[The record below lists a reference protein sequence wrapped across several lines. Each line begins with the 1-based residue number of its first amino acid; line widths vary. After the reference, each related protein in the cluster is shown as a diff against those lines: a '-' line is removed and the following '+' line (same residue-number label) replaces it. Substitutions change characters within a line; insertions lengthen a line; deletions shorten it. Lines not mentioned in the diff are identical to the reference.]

1 MISLSDET
9 YHTEEPSS
17 PDSSVIKPVT
27 IVRSGDLS
35 RTTLVRISTSDDTAQ
50 AGLDYKP
57 KTETIK
63 FAPGVSA
70 LDFDIEIFPDEE
82 REGLESF
89 RVVLGPQDPVA
100 GVYGRY
106 KSANVII
113 RDSSMQ
119 SGGAGVREK
128 GERAIYIDS
137 LVYFVDRNGSLTA
150 RGSGSSGGGVP
161 NGEPL
166 VCLEVIRVLF
176 PFSNLW
182 FFNFG
187 ICEFSKSHVIQKIR
201 IIRQI

>member
-100 GVYGRY
+100 GVYGRV

-119 SGGAGVREK
+119 SGSGGGSVREK

-137 LVYFVDRNGSLTA
+137 LVYFVDRNGSLAA
-150 RGSGSSGGGVP
+150 RGSGSGGGGVP

-166 VCLEVIRVLF
+166 VCLDVIKDLF
-176 PFSNLW
+176 LL
-182 FFNFG
+182 FF
-187 ICEFSKSHVIQKIR
+187 
-201 IIRQI
+201 

>member
-119 SGGAGVREK
+119 SGGGGGNGNGGVREK

-150 RGSGSSGGGVP
+150 RGSGSGGGGGVP

-166 VCLEVIRVLF
+166 VCLEVI
-176 PFSNLW
+176 
-182 FFNFG
+182 
-187 ICEFSKSHVIQKIR
+187 
-201 IIRQI
+201 

>member
-1 MISLSDET
+1 MISLSEET

-17 PDSSVIKPVT
+17 PDSSVVKPIT

-70 LDFDIEIFPDEE
+70 LDFDIEIFHDEE
-82 REGLESF
+82 REGLETF
-89 RVVLGPQDPVA
+89 RVLLGPQDPVA

-119 SGGAGVREK
+119 ESDRSGSRLREK
-128 GERAIYIDS
+128 GDSSVYIDS
-137 LVYFVDRNGSLTA
+137 LVYFVDRNGSLGAEQRTDK
-150 RGSGSSGGGVP
+150 RMVP

-166 VCLEVIRVLF
+166 ICLEVIDY
-176 PFSNLW
+176 
-182 FFNFG
+182 
-187 ICEFSKSHVIQKIR
+187 IQHY
-201 IIRQI
+201 